1 MRCFAWAGKTILGHR
16 SLLIFSVSGNGAF
29 VSKVGSFGVFQ
40 RMRNCGWLLFP
51 GSIGS
56 VLVTLAHISRTRE
69 MTNHEAGLFLIGIGI
84 GILIVVLLWR
94 R

>member
-1 MRCFAWAGKTILGHR
+1 
-16 SLLIFSVSGNGAF
+16 
-29 VSKVGSFGVFQ
+29 
-40 RMRNCGWLLFP
+40 MRNCGWLLFP